1 MRGFVL
7 ISLSLIFLLFL
18 FTYIIIV
25 TSDEMMEREKIID
38 D

>member
-7 ISLSLIFLLFL
+7 MNLTFLLFL
-18 FTYIIIV
+18 FTYTIIV
-25 TSDEMMEREKIID
+25 TSNEMMEREKIID